1 MKRLLLITAM
11 LLGLFATNTASA
23 QYCTPSSAWT
33 CQDDIFEF
41 INRFEVSNLN
51 YSGACAAT
59 GYSDYSGTQS
69 ATVIAGNSYTWTMD
83 ITYPI
88 SSDVADVWVD
98 YNNDGDFADG
108 GELVSTDIAAGSG
121 TATASFTVA
130 AVAPG
135 NYRMRVGMRDNTA
148 DLTADPCAALSFGEM
163 EDYTLTV
170 VSLTFQTAC
179 NVGIA
184 ITDNTCNAI
193 ATVPVSGIG
202 VLNSGFALESVEV
215 NLTHTWDSDVDM
227 TLVSPNGTIILLSD
241 DNGGSGEN
249 YGDVASSCAT
259 NTRFIMSAATA
270 ITVGTAPFL
279 GDYIPEGDLNIVNTG
294 AENADGNWQLVVCD
308 DLGGDQGTINFFK
321 LNFVESVVVPPAPAI
336 VDSFLTAC
344 GAGAA
349 IPDATCPNNTL
360 TPIVVSGIST
370 TLSSTPTP
378 GTHTFQSAEII
389 IDHTWDSDLDVFLQ
403 SPSGT
408 IVELTTDNGGG
419 GDDYGNPNN
428 CNLTTRFI
436 MSATNPITGGV
447 APMIGD
453 YLPEG
458 NLGDFNNGQDPNGTW
473 NLLVCDD
480 LGGDLGTVYFVQLN
494 FVENPIIQVTYCD
507 PAQTLGTCDPA
518 FDIWTA
524 NTTFNTINNNS
535 ACTVGGYEDF
545 TSISTT
551 VSQGVSYT
559 LSVTKGGST
568 AFTGDRVVGWIDF
581 NVDGDF
587 DDAGEFVLDVN
598 VPQTTLTGS
607 AAVVI
612 PLTST
617 LGTTTM
623 RVMSGDNSEAF
634 TPCGPKLFAEWE
646 DYTIV
651 IQGAPACL
659 PPTTLS
665 ASNISTTQAQLN
677 WNLVAG
683 ALSYDV
689 QYRAVGDP
697 NWIFVGNFLDPTS
710 STIINGLTAQTA
722 YEFQVQSRCSG
733 SDTSGYPITEQ
744 FSTACFDCPIGGV
757 AEAENCGDDNNGG
770 CNMVTP
776 TFEPITPGV
785 PVCGTGWADG
795 SRDTDWYEFTIAQT
809 STVTFTVNSDFPGAS
824 AILDASQG
832 CGLLAIVDFQTTDVT
847 CATTVSTA
855 TLCAGTYIAFVAPS
869 VFSGFPCGS
878 GNNYNAVLDV
888 VPVTVTGNISACS
901 AIEIPVGQSCT
912 PQTFDNLS
920 SIYCGGSGGTNPG
933 CANYAGGDVW
943 FYVIVPASGDVTLAG
958 GAGTITDGG
967 MAAYVGSDCNNLA
980 QVGCDDDSGPG
991 FLPTL
996 SLQGLNPGDT
1006 LWIQYWQFGGG
1017 TGTFDLCAFDCNFVP
1032 GVGTLE
1038 NEPCFTDVNG
1048 GCNSFPPIYQ
1058 TLSCNETI
1066 IGTSYFD
1073 GFTRDTDWFEYTI
1086 TSTTSVSWTVQADF
1100 APVIFILNDDCNNI
1114 QLISQATGN
1123 ACDVVTASAVLGP
1136 GVYRFFVAP
1145 DFVNTFDCTGDDGD
1159 YQATLNVSVP
1169 DASIGGPTN
1178 ACLSDL
1184 PFSII
1189 AANPGGTY
1197 SSNGAGITDALN
1209 GVFDPSAAG
1218 VGTWDIYYS
1227 IVSNGCTNGDTMQI
1241 TVQDIPAAAVT
1252 PSGNTALCF
1261 NPIDETYCITGLT
1274 GADTYNWIL
1283 TPSNAGTVTGT
1294 DTCVVVN
1301 FDDTFSGTASLVVAG
1316 VNECG
1321 TGVFSTSLDIVV
1333 TPLPG
1338 QAGTPAG
1345 PDNLCQGAPDTDY
1358 TTAGDPASTSYTW
1371 TIVTTPA
1378 GGATIAGTGSTAT
1391 VTWDPNFVGTADI
1404 TVTGSNSCGTG
1415 SSSAAYTV
1423 TVNATTPSVI
1433 DPLAGTVCASGSYQ
1447 LTATPAGGTFSG
1459 DDVDA
1464 SGLFTPANGAGTYVI
1479 LYTPTG
1485 GCSAPSTLSIVVG
1498 DIPATPSTP
1507 LGISSQCQDGA
1518 NTTVF
1523 VIPVNGADSYTWSVT
1538 PAGAFDNVTDNGN
1551 GSVTVDWTANFFGQ
1565 AEFIVSA
1572 TNGCGTSLF
1581 SGMHIITINPNPV
1594 AQITPSGPYCVTD
1607 QCFQLSADQT
1617 GFWSSNCA
1625 SSLTSDGLFCP
1636 SVAGTCDVSITVVAN
1651 GCQGTATSQVNVQP
1665 AVVATITVPA
1675 TICED
1680 DAPVALT
1687 GSPANG
1693 VWTGDVSNTG
1703 VFTPSAPGSY
1713 SATYSVDNGGG
1724 CAATVTENFDV
1735 NGLPVASFSY
1745 SAQCQALTFFN
1756 ESAYSDGASFFWEFG
1771 DGIESSAENT
1781 SHVYN
1786 LDGSVQVTL
1795 TVTNDCGTSDTTIN
1809 VVVIKCVGIDETVVD
1824 QLSLFPNPTN
1834 GLVNVFFTSGKAQN
1848 YMLNVVDVT
1857 GKVLYTENLTNFVGQ
1872 YNNPIDFSRFAAGM
1886 YIFRV
1891 VAEDGRATNVKVVR
1905 D

>member
-23 QYCTPSSAWT
+23 QYCTPSSGWW
-33 CQDDIFEF
+33 CSDDIFEY

-51 YSGACAAT
+51 YTSPCAST

-83 ITYPI
+83 IIYPF

-98 YNNDGDFADG
+98 FNNDGDFADA
-108 GELVSTDIAAGSG
+108 GELVSTDIAAASG
-121 TATASFTVA
+121 TATASFTVP

-135 NYRMRVGMRDNTA
+135 NYRMRIDVRDNTV
-148 DLTADPCAALSFGEM
+148 DDPADPCAALQYGEM

-170 VSLTFQTAC
+170 AQTSFQTAC

-215 NLTHTWDSDVDM
+215 NITHTWDSDVDM
-227 TLVSPNGTIILLSD
+227 SLVSPNGTIINLSD
-241 DNGGSGEN
+241 DNGGSGDN
-249 YGDVASSCAT
+249 YGDVASSCT
-259 NTRFIMSAATA
+259 INTRFIMSAATA
-270 ITVGTAPFL
+270 VTAGTAPFL
-279 GDYIPEGDLNIVNTG
+279 GDYIPEGNLDLVNTN

-308 DLGGDQGTINFFK
+308 DLGGDVGTINFFK
-321 LNFVESVVVPPAPAI
+321 LNFVSSVVVPPAPAI
-336 VDSFLTAC
+336 VDSFLTVC
-344 GAGAA
+344 GVGTS

-360 TPIVVSGIST
+360 TPIVVSGISN

-389 IDHTWDSDLDVFLQ
+389 IDHTWDSDLDVYLQ

-408 IVELTTDNGGG
+408 IVELTTDNGGS

-428 CNLTTRFI
+428 CTLTTRFI
-436 MSATNPITGGV
+436 MSATNLVTAGV

-494 FVENPIIQVTYCD
+494 FVENPLPPLVYCT
-507 PAQTLGTCDPA
+507 PSATNNCGSNWEYISNFAL
-518 FDIWTA
+518 
-524 NTTFNTINNNS
+524 NTINNPS
-535 ACTVGGYEDF
+535 ACDGSTYTDYSA
-545 TSISTT
+545 TISTQLQ
-551 VSQGVSYT
+551 QGLPYT
-559 LSVTKGGST
+559 ATTTIGIPWTTDVT
-568 AFTGDRVVGWIDF
+568 DIWIDL
-581 NVDGDF
+581 NNDGDF
-587 DDAGEFVLDVN
+587 DDAGELVSTGN
-598 VPQTTLTGS
+598 PQTGGISTGT
-607 AAVVI
+607 VVV
-612 PLTST
+612 P
-617 LGTTTM
+617 LGTSLGDHRLRLGM
-623 RVMSGDNSEAF
+623 RDAQADLVADPCAILAF
-634 TPCGPKLFAEWE
+634 GEFE
-646 DYTIV
+646 DYNIEV
-651 IQGAPACL
+651 LAAPACL

-665 ASNISTTQAQLN
+665 ASNIGTDQAQLN

-710 STIINGLTAQTA
+710 STIINGLNAQTA

-776 TFEPITPGV
+776 TYEPITAGV

-809 STVTFTVNSDFPGAS
+809 STVTLTVNSDFPGAA

-943 FYVIVPASGDVTLAG
+943 FYLIVPPSGDVTLAG

-996 SLQGLNPGDT
+996 NLQGLNPGDT
-1006 LWIQYWQFGGG
+1006 LWIQYWQYGGG

-1114 QLISQATGN
+1114 QLIAQGTGN
-1123 ACDVVTASAVLGP
+1123 ACDVVTATAVLGP
-1136 GVYRFFVAP
+1136 GVYHFFVAP
-1145 DFVNTFDCTGDDGD
+1145 DFSSTFDCTGDDGD

-1197 SSNGAGITDALN
+1197 SSNGAGITDPLN
-1209 GVFDPSAAG
+1209 GVFDPAAAG

-1241 TVQDIPAAAVT
+1241 TVQDIPAAAIT
-1252 PSGNTALCF
+1252 PSGADSLCY
-1261 NPIDETYCITGLT
+1261 NPADQTYCITGIA

-1283 TPSNAGTVTGT
+1283 TPSTAGTVTGT

-1321 TGVFSTSLDIVV
+1321 TGAFSTSFDIVV

-1345 PDNLCQGAPDTDY
+1345 PNSLCQGAVPTDY
-1358 TTAGDPASTSYTW
+1358 TSAGDPASTTYAWS
-1371 TIVTTPA
+1371 IVTTPA
-1378 GGATIAGTGSTAT
+1378 NGATIAGTGSTAT

-1415 SSSAAYTV
+1415 TVSSTYTV
-1423 TVNATTPSVI
+1423 TINATTPSVI
-1433 DPLAGTVCASGSYQ
+1433 DPIQGSVCASGSYQ

-1464 SGLFTPANGAGTYVI
+1464 SGLFTPASGAGTYVI
-1479 LYTPTG
+1479 LYTPAG
-1485 GCSAPSTLSIVVG
+1485 GCSSPSTLTVDVS
-1498 DIPATPSTP
+1498 DIPATPATP
-1507 LGISSQCQDGA
+1507 LGISSQCQDGP

-1523 VIPVNGADSYTWSVT
+1523 VIPVNGATSYTWSVT
-1538 PAGAFDNVTDNGN
+1538 PSGAFDNVTDNGN
-1551 GSVTVDWTANFFGQ
+1551 GSVTVDWASNFFGQ

-1607 QCFQLSADQT
+1607 QCFQLSADMT

-1680 DAPVALT
+1680 DAPVNLV

-1693 VWTGDVSNTG
+1693 DWTGDVDANG
-1703 VFTPSAPGSY
+1703 VFTPTAPGSY

-1795 TVTNDCGTSDTTIN
+1795 TVTNDCGTSDTTVN

-1824 QLSLFPNPTN
+1824 QLSLYPNPTN
-1834 GLVNVFFTSGKAQN
+1834 GLVNVFFNSGKAQN

-1857 GKVLYTENLTNFVGQ
+1857 GKVLYTENLNNFVGQ